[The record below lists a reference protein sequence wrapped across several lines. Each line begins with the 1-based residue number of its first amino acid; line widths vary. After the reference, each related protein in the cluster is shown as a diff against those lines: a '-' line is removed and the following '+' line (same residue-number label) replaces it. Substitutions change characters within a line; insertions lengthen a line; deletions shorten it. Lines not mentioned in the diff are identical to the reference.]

1 MAKSE
6 GRDTLSTRVRNSFL
20 AGLAVILPVF
30 VTGAVIWWLFTRVV
44 SPVTN
49 EVVKRPIIGIL
60 NRLYPAKAGMWTESN
75 PFLWNVV
82 SVVFLVLLIILLGVL
97 ARNFLGR
104 RIIRLGERVLASI
117 PVVRSVYST
126 MRQVSEALLGKDK
139 TAFNRVVLIEY
150 PRKGMYTL
158 GLVSGVGRAELQR
171 RTGERLLNVF
181 VPTTPNPTS
190 GYLLMVPEKDTI
202 PLDMSVTEGF
212 KLLISAGA
220 LGETDGV
227 PEAGGV
233 ED

>member
-1 MAKSE
+1 MATSKV
-6 GRDTLSTRVRNSFL
+6 RDRLLTRARNSFL

-30 VTGAVIWWLFTRVV
+30 VTGGVIWWLFTQVV

-49 EVVKRPIIGIL
+49 RVVKGPIIGIL
-60 NRLYPAKAGMWTESN
+60 QRLDPEKAEIWADSS
-75 PFLWNVV
+75 PFLWDVV
-82 SVVFLVLLIILLGVL
+82 SVVLLVLIIVLLGVL

-104 RIIRLGERVLASI
+104 RIIRAGERVLAGI

-126 MRQVSEALLGKDK
+126 IRQVSAALLGKVK

-150 PRKGMYTL
+150 PRKGLYTL
-158 GLVSGVGRAELQR
+158 GLVSGVARAELQKH
-171 RTGERLLNVF
+171 TGERMLNVF

-220 LGETDGV
+220 AGETNGV
-227 PEAGGV
+227 PGSGGA

>member
-1 MAKSE
+1 MARSKV
-6 GRDTLSTRVRNSFL
+6 RDRLRTRVRNSFL

-30 VTGAVIWWLFTRVV
+30 VTGVVMWWLFTRVV
-44 SPVTN
+44 SPITN
-49 EVVKRPIIGIL
+49 EVMKRPIIGIL
-60 NRLYPAKAGMWTESN
+60 MRLDPAKAEILENSN

-82 SVVFLVLLIILLGVL
+82 SVILLVLIIVLLGVL

-104 RIIRLGERVLASI
+104 RIIRMGERVLASI

-126 MRQVSEALLGKDK
+126 MRQVSGALLGKDK

-150 PRKGMYTL
+150 PRKGLYTL
-158 GLVSGVGRAELQR
+158 GLVSGVARAELQR